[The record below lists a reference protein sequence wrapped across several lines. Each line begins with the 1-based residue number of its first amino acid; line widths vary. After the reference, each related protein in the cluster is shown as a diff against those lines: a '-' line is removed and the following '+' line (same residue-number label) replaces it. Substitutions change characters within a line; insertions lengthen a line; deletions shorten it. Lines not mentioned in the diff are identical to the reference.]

1 MWSAFFFSRHNAL
14 TAPLSMRDPLLR
26 LGTWPC
32 ALRPRLSGNKASEEH
47 QLSSDETNKKLCAHN
62 KYMQST
68 DKEGETILSSHKK
81 GTAPG
86 KKISKHLSD
95 HTGMGPFLKNN
106 VISLSLFIDLHFCEK
121 RLCKNFMFIQLT
133 WCSGFLRSPLTNW

>member
-47 QLSSDETNKKLCAHN
+47 QLSSDETNKNCAHTTN
-62 KYMQST
+62 TCKAQT
-68 DKEGETILSSHKK
+68 RKVKPFCHLTRK
-81 GTAPG
+81 GPLLE
-86 KKISKHLSD
+86 KISKHLSD